1 MDCGGTAKLRCSG
14 TLICQNFLRRPFHKK
29 PGSTRANTGTPSSH
43 RTTQCFGL
51 MRFECH
57 VSTLLCK
64 GMKTALEIRSI
75 PAVLFARSAAQA
87 VEVLLRQRAYV
98 VKRVGNGEGMANGS
112 PGQVS
117 WKKHGATGGWI
128 SPRSRRIGRSTDGS
142 HPSIP
147 EFCFETEVS
156 DLGDKVSVRPETA
169 GFHIDGSGVR
179 QTKQQ

>member
-1 MDCGGTAKLRCSG
+1 MLLRLWPQLSLSRLQRLRQEDLIPMDCGGTAKLRCSG

-112 PGQVS
+112 TGQVS
-117 WKKHGATGGWI
+117 WKKHGATGGWMI
-128 SPRSRRIGRSTDGS
+128 A
-142 HPSIP
+142 
-147 EFCFETEVS
+147 
-156 DLGDKVSVRPETA
+156 KVKA
-169 GFHIDGSGVR
+169 NWKIY
-179 QTKQQ
+179 